1 MSNSDCNVIMA
12 LFRPRREVL
21 LDKTASHDAANSEL
35 DLDSLGVVVKL
46 IYVSHKLDFGDT
58 NSCDRDVVPVMV

>member
-1 MSNSDCNVIMA
+1 MSTSDCNVIMA
-12 LFRPRREVL
+12 LFRPRKEVL

-46 IYVSHKLDFGDT
+46 I
-58 NSCDRDVVPVMV
+58 